1 MATQSL
7 PTVSRVGEEQVAL
20 GGRSAPHE
28 PASENRYKITTT
40 TNAPITPR
48 RFIITS
54 RLALIIDIAEEEER
68 DANTN
73 GSTRLASGA
82 TVDPAAK
89 RV

>member
-54 RLALIIDIAEEEER
+54 RLAAALIIDIAEEEE
-68 DANTN
+68 D
-73 GSTRLASGA
+73 
-82 TVDPAAK
+82 DD
-89 RV
+89 